1 MCQNLFGPQLYWKV
15 ENRCFP
21 DNFAKCFG
29 TTFSLDASGWLLLI
43 LSLTEN
49 ILCFYRWIRI
59 HFGFSWHNF
68 YWDNDVN
75 DKKLHTNNF
84 PFFKRK
90 HPSRGVPKIEL
101 KIFVKFQG
109 KHLPWNVQK
118 QSPGGGSV
126 KNMLLKMLQEDI
138 ISVGVSV

>member
-1 MCQNLFGPQLYWKV
+1 MFRKNCLRCSTKVLLNNSQNSQEITCAKISLVRNFRKV

-21 DNFAKCFG
+21 VNRCFLFSWEKVFSCQFCEMFWSNF
-29 TTFSLDASGWLLLI
+29 FSLDASGWLLLI
-43 LSLTEN
+43 MSLTEN

-101 KIFVKFQG
+101 KF
-109 KHLPWNVQK
+109 L
-118 QSPGGGSV
+118 
-126 KNMLLKMLQEDI
+126 
-138 ISVGVSV
+138 